1 MLTPQEQERYARQ
14 IMMPEIGETG
24 QERLKNSRV
33 LVIGAGGLG
42 SPAAYY
48 LAAAGVGTI
57 GIADGDRVEPSNLQR
72 QILHQESRLGQNK
85 ADSAAQTLHG
95 LNSHV
100 DVKAYPCF
108 LDAPALEKLV
118 QQYDIVIDAADQL
131 KNKFMINDVCVGCR
145 KALCTRRHY
154 RLFRSGHDLCAGK
167 RFVLPLHFRGHS
179 GRGCAGADSG
189 DRCDRRHHRHDTGG
203 GGDSL
208 SAGQRHT
215 AHRKAAGAGRQPDA
229 VPDSAVPSCFRG
241 VSAAQEMIQTK
252 GAT

>member
-131 KNKFMINDVCVGCR
+131 KNKFMINDVCV
-145 KALCTRRHY
+145 A
-154 RLFRSGHDLCAGK
+154 AGK
-167 RFVLPLHFRGHS
+167 PFVHGGITGFSGQVMTYVPGKGSCYRCIFGDIPAGDAPAPIPVIGVIAGIIGTIQAAEAIRFLLGSDTLLTGKLLVLDGSRMQFRTVPFPHVSEACPLH
-179 GRGCAGADSG
+179 
-189 DRCDRRHHRHDTGG
+189 
-203 GGDSL
+203 
-208 SAGQRHT
+208 
-215 AHRKAAGAGRQPDA
+215 K
-229 VPDSAVPSCFRG
+229 
-241 VSAAQEMIQTK
+241 K
-252 GAT
+252 

>member
-1 MLTPQEQERYARQ
+1 M
-14 IMMPEIGETG
+14 
-24 QERLKNSRV
+24 
-33 LVIGAGGLG
+33 
-42 SPAAYY
+42 
-48 LAAAGVGTI
+48 
-57 GIADGDRVEPSNLQR
+57 EPSNLQR

-108 LDAPALEKLV
+108 LDALALEKLV

-131 KNKFMINDVCVGCR
+131 KNKFMINDVCV
-145 KALCTRRHY
+145 A
-154 RLFRSGHDLCAGK
+154 AGK
-167 RFVLPLHFRGHS
+167 PFVHGGITGFSGQVMTYVPGKGPCYRCIFGDIPAGDAPAPIPVIGVTAGIIGTIQAAEAIRFLL
-179 GRGCAGADSG
+179 
-189 DRCDRRHHRHDTGG
+189 
-203 GGDSL
+203 
-208 SAGQRHT
+208 GQRHT
-215 AHRKAAGAGRQPDA
+215 AQRKAAGAGRQPDA

>member
-1 MLTPQEQERYARQ
+1 M
-14 IMMPEIGETG
+14 
-24 QERLKNSRV
+24 
-33 LVIGAGGLG
+33 
-42 SPAAYY
+42 
-48 LAAAGVGTI
+48 
-57 GIADGDRVEPSNLQR
+57 EPSNLQR

-131 KNKFMINDVCVGCR
+131 KNKFMINDVCV
-145 KALCTRRHY
+145 A
-154 RLFRSGHDLCAGK
+154 AGK
-167 RFVLPLHFRGHS
+167 PFVHGGITGFS
-179 GRGCAGADSG
+179 GQVMTYVPGKGSCYRCIFGDIPAGDAPAPIPVIG
-189 DRCDRRHHRHDTGG
+189 VTAGIIG
-203 GGDSL
+203 TIQAAEAI

>member
-1 MLTPQEQERYARQ
+1 MLTPQEQERYTRQ

-108 LDAPALEKLV
+108 LDVPALEKLV
-118 QQYDIVIDAADQL
+118 QEYDMVIDAADQL
-131 KNKFMINDVCVGCR
+131 KNKFMINDVCV
-145 KALCTRRHY
+145 A
-154 RLFRSGHDLCAGK
+154 AGK
-167 RFVLPLHFRGHS
+167 PFVHGGITSFSGQVMTYVPGKGPCYRCIFGDIPAGDAPAPIPVIGVTAGIIGTIQAAEAIRFLLGSDTLLTGKLLVLDGSRMQFRTVPFPHVSEACPLH
-179 GRGCAGADSG
+179 
-189 DRCDRRHHRHDTGG
+189 
-203 GGDSL
+203 
-208 SAGQRHT
+208 
-215 AHRKAAGAGRQPDA
+215 K
-229 VPDSAVPSCFRG
+229 
-241 VSAAQEMIQTK
+241 K
-252 GAT
+252 

>member
-1 MLTPQEQERYARQ
+1 M
-14 IMMPEIGETG
+14 
-24 QERLKNSRV
+24 
-33 LVIGAGGLG
+33 
-42 SPAAYY
+42 
-48 LAAAGVGTI
+48 
-57 GIADGDRVEPSNLQR
+57 EPSNLQR

-131 KNKFMINDVCVGCR
+131 KNKFMINDVCV
-145 KALCTRRHY
+145 A
-154 RLFRSGHDLCAGK
+154 AGK
-167 RFVLPLHFRGHS
+167 PFVHGGITGFSGQVMTYVPGKGSCYRCIFGDIPAGDAPAPIPVIGVTAGIIGTIQAAEAIRFLLGSDTLLTGKLLVLD
-179 GRGCAGADSG
+179 GA
-189 DRCDRRHHRHDTGG
+189 
-203 GGDSL
+203 
-208 SAGQRHT
+208 
-215 AHRKAAGAGRQPDA
+215 DA